1 MYVLEKLTKPLGRKI
16 SEIGSRDRRGTP
28 FIRGI
33 HFNLEN
39 GNVSINHP
47 GYTSSIPKEAL
58 ERSQAMW
65 KGPIDARGISRIAC
79 QAIVNAQ
86 QDRRLRWVVVP
97 PDCVLGNS
105 VNFLELPE
113 AVQDSRQK
121 SMGLWSKV

>member
-1 MYVLEKLTKPLGRKI
+1 
-16 SEIGSRDRRGTP
+16 
-28 FIRGI
+28 
-33 HFNLEN
+33 
-39 GNVSINHP
+39 
-47 GYTSSIPKEAL
+47 
-58 ERSQAMW
+58 MW

-113 AVQDSRQK
+113 AVQDSLAEEYGTLEQGLMWLAEHLN
-121 SMGLWSKV
+121 SNTLDLWSRAWAANNNVNNYEIENLPFPPPVSMTQIKAR